1 MVDLYSGSSVNTTQA
16 LPSGTPNTGWGNGGN
31 TGGGLDP
38 GTGGSTDGG
47 GGGTTPGTGMNPW
60 DSFDPPKGL
69 DPYQASQQWTSGSSS
84 QQQQQSGTSTGN
96 TAQTQLNE
104 NIYDPA
110 SLALRGQGSQALA
123 QILAT
128 GKLPGNF
135 GMNQQAFD
143 ALNSAFERNIAPQLA
158 AQYGAGSPVIGS
170 QEALAN
176 EQLAAQLS
184 QQSWGNFMNLFD
196 EVANFSF
203 TPTGQNSSSNTDST
217 NQSEQIGGKN
227 GTWQQNNT
235 MEGALLSSL
244 LTAMGKGGKII

>member
-1 MVDLYSGSSVNTTQA
+1 MVDLYSGSGVATTQA
-16 LPSGTPNTGWGNGGN
+16 TGSGTAGPRTGWGDAA

-38 GTGGSTDGG
+38 GTGSGG
-47 GGGTTPGTGMNPW
+47 GGGGGVTPPGGSPW
-60 DSFDPPKGL
+60 DAFDPPKGL

-84 QQQQQSGTSTGN
+84 QNQQQSGTSVGN

-110 SLALRGQGSQALA
+110 SLALRGQGAQALQ
-123 QILAT
+123 QILTT

-143 ALNSAFERNIAPQLA
+143 ALNSAFERNVAPQLA

-184 QQSWGNFMNLFD
+184 QQQWSNFMNLFD

-217 NQSEQIGGKN
+217 TNSTQEGTQS

-244 LTAMGKGGKII
+244 LTAMGKGGSII